1 MCARL
6 TGVCMSQAT
15 TGAHPNEEKF
25 PSQFM
30 YRRVCIYMQIV
41 FVYEDVFLYK
51 GFCYAFTHPTI
62 KVYHRKLNKHRKEF
76 KLAFKLWCACSE
88 SAVLLHSAWH
98 TQLEYLGSSQLHSE
112 PADEKKA
119 SIPTCYANH
128 MQIYALSS
136 SRWCLPKPWSQPTLH
151 YNYEVWIIC
160 WWQKWNVNI
169 LLANWRRWSILRK
182 AHPRTNEQQ
191 TGMFI
196 LQRIKI
202 LRLHDDGERAK
213 ACWSS
218 KINIWLT
225 VALCLLLVM
234 LIDGKIFIG
243 LWKLVFS
250 AIYLDGLVLIMN
262 GLQKKGFRT
271 CMRRGGAE
279 RSLGKAVNTNLFTEI
294 VQAWKQLSYSTLHNE
309 D

>member
-1 MCARL
+1 
-6 TGVCMSQAT
+6 
-15 TGAHPNEEKF
+15 
-25 PSQFM
+25 M
-30 YRRVCIYMQIV
+30 YDRSLRCSSTLL
-41 FVYEDVFLYK
+41 D
-51 GFCYAFTHPTI
+51 T
-62 KVYHRKLNKHRKEF
+62 LNSSTWDQVSST
-76 KLAFKLWCACSE
+76 LS
-88 SAVLLHSAWH
+88 LLMK
-98 TQLEYLGSSQLHSE
+98 
-112 PADEKKA
+112 KKA
-119 SIPTCYANH
+119 SISTCYANH

-151 YNYEVWIIC
+151 YNYKVWIIC

-182 AHPRTNEQQ
+182 AYPRTNEQQ

-196 LQRIKI
+196 MQRIKI
-202 LRLHDDGERAK
+202 LRLHVDGEWTK

-262 GLQKKGFRT
+262 GLQKKRVSDVYAV
-271 CMRRGGAE
+271 GG
-279 RSLGKAVNTNLFTEI
+279 SLEKAVNTNLFTGI
-294 VQAWKQLSYSTLHNE
+294 VQAWKAAFLLHAP
-309 D
+309 